1 MNIIGKLAKRVHKSE
16 KGFTLIELLVVIAI
30 LGVLAAVAI
39 PNIIGLMD
47 SGKEEAARTELQTV
61 SLAVSVWKYQNPS
74 STTYPTFD
82 ALKSYTDSNGE
93 GLFTQRLHITGL
105 LILLR
110 ERFLLRR
117 IIQYIQQ
124 LQLVNSNTHY
134 MKLKRGVFKPSFLV

>member
-93 GLFTQRLHITGL
+93 GLFTQPPTYNWVINTSTGEVSPASDNP
-105 LILLR
+105 I
-110 ERFLLRR
+110 
-117 IIQYIQQ
+117 Y
-124 LQLVNSNTHY
+124 TTTTT
-134 MKLKRGVFKPSFLV
+134 G